1 MTQNVSRLCSFPYTL
16 GNVLEGWQFLPLFFF
31 FFFINKKTSQDYFYN
46 TLPWPYDIHLYI
58 ILMSTSVWGLLHG
71 DSLCFISWNSVFFFF
86 FISSLLT
93 LVFLFIGA
101 FKLYSGFAI
110 GLCLRI
116 DQVWC

>member
-1 MTQNVSRLCSFPYTL
+1 MGIHCALSRGIVF
-16 GNVLEGWQFLPLFFF
+16 
-31 FFFINKKTSQDYFYN
+31 
-46 TLPWPYDIHLYI
+46 
-58 ILMSTSVWGLLHG
+58 
-71 DSLCFISWNSVFFFF
+71 FFFF